1 MNYMKELTELNDG
14 SKKAIEK
21 VTRISE
27 MITRMYGSHFLEE
40 SDPEFKKKFMAQ
52 RMLLVGAIKKLDPAS
67 INKHCLGMLKA
78 YKLLD
83 EQLTAKGIKKIP
95 SEKWQVSYA
104 GYDYVIVKTDAELPR
119 KTDVVMASVEELL
132 RGLPNSFHE
141 IKKQFP
147 GAQVTEDFIDD
158 EIPF

>member
-1 MNYMKELTELNDG
+1 MKELTDLNDG

-27 MITRMYGSHFLEE
+27 MITRMYGTEFLKE
-40 SDPEFKKKFMAQ
+40 SDKGFKDKFMAQ
-52 RMLLVGAIKKLDPAS
+52 RKLLIAAIKKLDPVS
-67 INKHCLGMLKA
+67 INKHCLAMLKA

-83 EQLTAKGIKKIP
+83 EQLTQKGTKKIP

-132 RGLPNSFHE
+132 RGLPGSFHE
-141 IKKQFP
+141 IKKKFP

>member
-1 MNYMKELTELNDG
+1 MNYMKELTDLNDG

-27 MITRMYGSHFLEE
+27 MITRMYGAEFLKE
-40 SDPEFKKKFMAQ
+40 SDKGFKEKFMAQ
-52 RMLLVGAIKKLDPAS
+52 RNLLIAAIKKLDPVS
-67 INKHCLGMLKA
+67 INKHCLAMLKA

-83 EQLTAKGIKKIP
+83 EQLTQKGTKKIP

-104 GYDYVIVKTDAELPR
+104 GYDYVIVRTDAELPR
-119 KTDVVMASVEELL
+119 KTDIVMASVEELL
-132 RGLPNSFHE
+132 RGLPSSFHE

>member
-1 MNYMKELTELNDG
+1 MNYMKELTDLNDG

-27 MITRMYGSHFLEE
+27 MITRMYGTDFLKE
-40 SDPEFKKKFMAQ
+40 SDKGFKEKFMAQ
-52 RMLLVGAIKKLDPAS
+52 RNLLIAAIKKLDPVS
-67 INKHCLGMLKA
+67 INKHCLAMLKA
-78 YKLLD
+78 YKILD
-83 EQLTAKGIKKIP
+83 EQLTQKGTKKIP
-95 SEKWQVSYA
+95 SEKWQVNHA
-104 GYDYVIVKTDAELPR
+104 GYNYVIVRTDAELPR

-132 RGLPNSFHE
+132 RGLPSSFHE

>member
-1 MNYMKELTELNDG
+1 MNYMKELTDLNDG

-27 MITRMYGSHFLEE
+27 MITRMYGGNFLDE
-40 SDPEFKKKFMAQ
+40 SDKGFKDKFMQQ
-52 RMLLVGAIKKLDPAS
+52 RALLIAAIKKLDPVS
-67 INKHCLGMLKA
+67 INKHCLAMLKA

-83 EQLTAKGIKKIP
+83 EQLTQKGTKKIP
-95 SEKWQVSYA
+95 SEKWQVSHA
-104 GYDYVIVKTDAELPR
+104 GYDYVIVRTDAELPR
-119 KTDVVMASVEELL
+119 KTDIVMASVEEML
-132 RGLPNSFHE
+132 RALPTGFHE

-147 GAQVTEDFIDD
+147 GASVTEDFIDD

>member
-1 MNYMKELTELNDG
+1 MNYMKELTDLNDG

-27 MITRMYGSHFLEE
+27 MITRMYGTDFLKE
-40 SDPEFKKKFMAQ
+40 SDKGFKEKFMAQ
-52 RMLLVGAIKKLDPAS
+52 RNLLIAAIKKLDPVS
-67 INKHCLGMLKA
+67 INKHCLAMLKA
-78 YKLLD
+78 YKILD
-83 EQLTAKGIKKIP
+83 EQLTQKGTKKIP
-95 SEKWQVSYA
+95 SEKWQVNHA
-104 GYDYVIVKTDAELPR
+104 GYNYVIVKTDAELPR

-132 RGLPNSFHE
+132 RGLPSSFHE